1 MYSTAL
7 HAPGSSPPM
16 VIRAAGVE
24 DAETMVVFLT
34 DLYADP
40 ELDTIAR
47 RDPPTRE
54 EERQVIRRANEVGRA
69 FFLLAFAGEQMIGM
83 LDLWAWEQPEGRH
96 CGRLGMSVAKNWRGR
111 GVGRRLIDEAIARA
125 QRWEGFCRIE
135 LEVASWNHRGI
146 GLYERAGFR
155 YEGRRV
161 KSMNLRGEPEDTLV
175 MALVW

>member
-1 MYSTAL
+1 MYSTAR

-16 VIRAAGVE
+16 VIRAAAVD
-24 DAETMVVFLT
+24 DAEAMVVFLT

-69 FFLLAFAGEQMIGM
+69 FFLLAFAGEEMVGM

-96 CGRLGMSVAKNWRGR
+96 CGRLGMSVAKGWRGR

-125 QRWEGFCRIE
+125 QRWEGFCRVE

-146 GLYERAGFR
+146 ALYEKAGFR

-161 KSMNLRGEPEDTLV
+161 KSMNLRGEPEDTLL